1 MPGSDDPV
9 RSVDQL
15 GQSLKQIREEK
26 GLSQAV
32 LADRTGVTQK
42 QISKIENGKTNPS
55 TKTIFLLLS
64 ELEYE
69 LRLAERPKESASG
82 IKMAIRKIRENLDA
96 DA

>member
-1 MPGSDDPV
+1 M

-32 LADRTGVTQK
+32 LADRTGITQK
-42 QISKIENGKTNPS
+42 QISKIETGKTNPS
-55 TKTIFLLLS
+55 METIFLMLS

-69 LRLAERPKESASG
+69 IQLAKRSKERSSAIKET
-82 IKMAIRKIRENLDA
+82 IKTMAGDVDA